1 MRSTWPSNIR
11 LQQYLNILIFLLAWE
26 PTGVIVNPTVYPPLV
41 VNYDFFSLTVELLNF
56 GSQTLANNIPVGF
69 PSSPIKCETINI
81 YIYLRAVW
89 IAPRDP
95 QVYVRWRRQNVRKL
109 KPEYNCTPL
118 DGTARCLAR
127 SGVYIYQL
135 KRNNL
140 LITFYSYIYICD
152 PC

>member
-95 QVYVRWRRQNVRKL
+95 QVYVREEVECNCIKGVQVRELWRAKL
-109 KPEYNCTPL
+109 FWTQDCFTYVNL
-118 DGTARCLAR
+118 
-127 SGVYIYQL
+127 GVAGCNYTQA
-135 KRNNL
+135 
-140 LITFYSYIYICD
+140 
-152 PC
+152 